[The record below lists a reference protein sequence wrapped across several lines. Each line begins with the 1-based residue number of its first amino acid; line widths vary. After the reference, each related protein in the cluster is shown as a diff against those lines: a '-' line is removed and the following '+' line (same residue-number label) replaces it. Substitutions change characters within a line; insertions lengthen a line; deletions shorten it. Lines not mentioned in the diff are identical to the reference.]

1 MAVHPDNAGPFFYV
15 LREAV
20 RILFVDDDPILREFA
35 VVNLASEHAVVDT
48 AKDGVAALAAIEA
61 NTPDIVLLDLEMPTL
76 DGFGVL
82 KALRADPR
90 WRDLPVIVVTGR
102 EDVDAVDR
110 AFGAGATSFVVKP
123 LNWRLLSHQLRYVHR
138 MATNERVLAERQEVT
153 ATQLVRLAAHG
164 AHFISQALI
173 RDASL
178 RPAAVRFA
186 QAADAALKR
195 EAAAQ
200 APGDQEGTGQAAAGQ
215 LATTMPPQTAGF
227 QHETPDDGFVVGS
240 DDTVQAA

>member
-82 KALRADPR
+82 KALRADLR

-138 MATNERVLAERQEVT
+138 MATNERLLAERREAT
-153 ATQLVRLAAHG
+153 ATQLMRLASHG
-164 AHFISQALI
+164 AHFIAQALA
-173 RDASL
+173 RDPTL
-178 RPAAVRFA
+178 RPQAVRFA

-195 EAAAQ
+195 DDADE
-200 APGDQEGTGQAAAGQ
+200 DQAAA
-215 LATTMPPQTAGF
+215 AKTAADAGDRVPESVPESVPDSF
-227 QHETPDDGFVVGS
+227 EPDADETVR
-240 DDTVQAA
+240 AA